1 MESMLGIRFL
11 ASEIGGFGV
20 EAPGP
25 AGQVMPEAHQRP
37 RSYEERRLH
46 RPLFPGLY
54 CSDAWPSEPGSAAA
68 GTAGGRGPSA
78 WRRARARGSGPG
90 RTRRGSGGRVL
101 RWPRQA
107 LPPRH
112 PRRRPA
118 GRSRSRSWSTSSG
131 ASRPCGSPRRNL
143 AAHLA
148 SRSRNSDGRFLV
160 YLAPLSVLVEKTL
173 QTGYD

>member
-46 RPLFPGLY
+46 GPLFHGRY
-54 CSDAWPSEPGSAAA
+54 CSDASPSEPGSAAGFSSGGA
-68 GTAGGRGPSA
+68 VRRYCGWSRSICLAACKGT
-78 WRRARARGSGPG
+78 GSGPG
-90 RTRRGSGGRVL
+90 LTRRGSGGRVL
-101 RWPRQA
+101 RWPRQG
-107 LPPRH
+107 LPPRR

-118 GRSRSRSWSTSSG
+118 GRSRSRSWSTSSAIVSG
-131 ASRPCGSPRRNL
+131 LLASHKRSRLACYSVTSTQPGRSPRQ
-143 AAHLA
+143 
-148 SRSRNSDGRFLV
+148 
-160 YLAPLSVLVEKTL
+160 PE
-173 QTGYD
+173 QE